1 MELTA
6 GQRMELVSAVS
17 VGHDGSVST
26 RAQIVLA
33 WHGNES
39 ATDIAVSVSGSVGQV
54 SDVGL
59 ELPRSHVD
67 APGRPAVRTF
77 SSAGNTGGLA
87 MTIRFL
93 RGQGHVKKSDARR
106 TCQTNPA
113 TQEPSRII
121 AVMVDIATR
130 ACRRQGEQHL
140 QP

>member
-6 GQRMELVSAVS
+6 VQRMELVSAVS

-67 APGRPAVRTF
+67 DPGRPAVRTF

-93 RGQGHVKKSDARR
+93 RGQVMSRSLTRDG
-106 TCQTNPA
+106 PA
-113 TQEPSRII
+113 KPTPPPKNQAASSR
-121 AVMVDIATR
+121 
-130 ACRRQGEQHL
+130 
-140 QP
+140 